1 MDPMSELP
9 DGIARAL
16 KALDADA
23 ARREA
28 AVDPERV
35 AQRVLA
41 RLRSEPVAPV
51 AFGGGAHWVWSVPR
65 PLRLAAALALLVLA
79 GTASLVIVRGGRI
92 PAPAGTAAL
101 PVVIPVD
108 SLSQAQAEAVLK
120 AIEDVRAVNAAAPAP
135 STVSVEDLSEQELRA
150 LLQAMQS
157 SEGAL

>member
-41 RLRSEPVAPV
+41 RLRSEAVAPV
-51 AFGGGAHWVWSVPR
+51 ALGGARWVWSGPR
-65 PLRLAAALALLVLA
+65 TLRLAAALALLVAA
-79 GTASLVIVRGGRI
+79 GTTSLVIVRGSRI
-92 PAPAGTAAL
+92 PVPAGAAAL
-101 PVVIPVD
+101 PVAIPVD

-120 AIEDVRAVNAAAPAP
+120 AIEDVRTVNAAAPAP
-135 STVSVEDLSEQELRA
+135 STVSVADLSEQELRA
-150 LLQAMQS
+150 LLQAMQL

>member
-1 MDPMSELP
+1 MDPVNELP

-16 KALDADA
+16 KALDARA

-35 AQRVLA
+35 VQRVLA
-41 RLRSEPVAPV
+41 RLRSEPAAPV
-51 AFGGGAHWVWSVPR
+51 GLPGLASWVWGVPR
-65 PLRLAAALALLVLA
+65 TLRVAAAAVLLVLA
-79 GTASLVIVRGGRI
+79 GATGLVMVRGGR
-92 PAPAGTAAL
+92 APAGAGVATL
-101 PVVIPVD
+101 PVVVQVD

-120 AIEDVRAVNAAAPAP
+120 AIDDVRAVNGGTPAA
-135 STVSVEDLSEQELRA
+135 STVSVQDLSEQELRA